1 MPTIRLTPT
10 ACTSSPGWYDLRY
23 VENTSGLRQVIFT
36 IPNNETLGGAGVN
49 ITGITFHG
57 YVRNSASAVK
67 RLRIGCKPSASVGPN
82 EWSVWD
88 GQAVLDSVFT
98 AADASGN
105 GKYRYFNVSRT
116 VSGTALERIAGYMQA
131 KFQQGDDLCV
141 GVIQPD
147 GSKSIQINTDPDYW
161 TVDVVYEL
169 LGNVPSANVGS
180 VALKGSVKTTIQK
193 VVSGSS
199 TTLRYKIGSTTLATY
214 SLGTGTSH
222 TYTVPESAGGYFKTT
237 ATAQLEIEAETFVG
251 GVSYGTVSTSVTLT
265 LPSDA
270 TPTATCTPS
279 RTWVSGVSSAG
290 KIAAYVQ
297 GKSGVN
303 FALSGS
309 GKYGATIASYE
320 LVIENRTYTTS
331 GNSVSHSPISGS
343 GTVSYKY
350 TVRDSRGLSRTYSA
364 SLTVVAWKKPSIT
377 TFEVE
382 RTTED
387 NAIAVDGTCVRATVK
402 ASVSSLK
409 VNGAEKN
416 SLKYYVRYRKAGTE
430 TWTSCDTETLSA
442 TSVNKSVQLEKSGA
456 IVDTF
461 DDMSGY
467 EFQVTV
473 SDLYDSSQASNAL
486 ATKEVWWD
494 VDYRNGAMGFG
505 GEANRQNMRI
515 VDGVNVKA
523 VASGTGVAAGAYAYV
538 ITSPGAPENDDF
550 GISCENGQFKTVS
563 KNAPA
568 SQKVAG
574 TMMAGLTSSGV
585 PNIWFF
591 SDQPTVEEFNAW
603 LEAQAE
609 AGTPV
614 IVRYEGT
621 GRAFNFYGPIIA
633 QNGVFGV
640 EQFSTLETDTGN
652 VWIDGKKIYV
662 KMFTAQTP
670 ATADHQSYLAAAM
683 GGMDSVWVDTSATFF
698 ARADTGQVY
707 LHGYVAGDGGRQFMV
722 SPDPA
727 NDRFVVISDGA
738 GTVYIRLL
746 YTKK

>member
-23 VENTSGLRQVIFT
+23 VGNTSGLRQVVFT

-297 GKSGVN
+297 GKSGVS
-303 FALSGS
+303 FAFSGS

-331 GNSVSHSPISGS
+331 GNSITHSPISGS

-416 SLKYYVRYRKAGTE
+416 SLKYYVRYRKTGTE

-442 TSVNKSVQLEKSGA
+442 TSVNKSMQLKKSGA
-456 IVDTF
+456 VIDTF

-505 GEANRQNMRI
+505 GEVPRKQFILKI
-515 VDGVNVKA
+515 VGSSA
-523 VASGTGVAAGAYAYV
+523 MECASGAYSYVTSLEGAL
-538 ITSPGAPENDDF
+538 PLKDF
-550 GISCENGQFKTVS
+550 TIRAEGFTQIPRDSDISQRVN
-563 KNAPA
+563 
-568 SQKVAG
+568 G
-574 TMMAGLTSSGV
+574 TMFSDLNSSGL
-585 PNIWFF
+585 PCIWIF
-591 SDQPTVEEFNAW
+591 SNKSSLSAMNAW
-603 LEAQAE
+603 LEDNPIMLEYDGEEPGYKFHGPVE
-609 AGTPV
+609 AS
-614 IVRYEGT
+614 EGIHDVNIYVSGEKLT
-621 GRAFNFYGPIIA
+621 GGK
-633 QNGVFGV
+633 
-640 EQFSTLETDTGN
+640 
-652 VWIDGKKIYV
+652 WIDGKPIYQLCNV
-662 KMFTAQTP
+662 YSK
-670 ATADHQSYLAAAM
+670 YLSAGSTTDIAL
-683 GGMDSVWVDTSATFF
+683 GIDPIDKLLRMD
-698 ARADTGQVY
+698 VY
-707 LHGYVAGDGGRQFMV
+707 LYSSQEDAWRPASYPNNDTRLIYSHLLNDASGIPTLRFIVGEFMGDMTFDIV
-722 SPDPA
+722 CI
-727 NDRFVVISDGA
+727 FE
-738 GTVYIRLL
+738 
-746 YTKK
+746 YTKA

>member
-23 VENTSGLRQVIFT
+23 VGNTSGLRQIIFT

-67 RLRIGCKPSASVGPN
+67 RLRIGCKPSTSVGPN

-105 GKYRYFNVSRT
+105 GKYRYFHVSRT

-237 ATAQLEIEAETFVG
+237 TTAQLTIEAETFVG

-297 GKSGVN
+297 GKSGVS

-309 GKYGATIASYE
+309 GKYGATISSYE
-320 LVIENRTYTTS
+320 LVIENRTYTTG
-331 GNSVSHSPISGS
+331 GNNISHSPISGS

-409 VNGAEKN
+409 VSGAEKN
-416 SLKYYVRYRKAGTE
+416 SLKYYVRYRKTGTE

-505 GEANRQNMRI
+505 GEANRQNLRI

-523 VASGTGVAAGAYAYV
+523 VASGTGAASGAYAYV
-538 ITSPGAPENDDF
+538 ITAPGARETDDF
-550 GISCENGQFKTVS
+550 GITCENEQFKVVS

-574 TMMAGLTSSGV
+574 TMMGGLTSSGV

-591 SDQPTVEEFNAW
+591 SNKATAAEFNEW
-603 LEAQAE
+603 LAEQAE

-614 IVRYEGT
+614 ILRYEGS
-621 GRAFNFYGPIIA
+621 GKAFNFYGPIIA

-640 EQFSTLETDTGN
+640 EQFSTLETETGN
-652 VWIDGKKIYV
+652 VWIDGKKIYA

-670 ATADHQSYLAAAM
+670 STADHQSYLAATM
-683 GGMDSVWVDTSATFF
+683 SGMDAVWVDTSATFF
-698 ARADTGQVY
+698 ARKDTGQVY
-707 LHGYVAGDGGRQFMV
+707 PHGYVAGDGGRQFMV

-727 NDRFVVISDGA
+727 NDRFVIISDGA
-738 GTVYIRLL
+738 GSVYIRLL
-746 YTKK
+746 YTKQ

>member
-23 VENTSGLRQVIFT
+23 VGNTSGLRQVVFT

-147 GSKSIQINTDPDYW
+147 GSKSIQINTDLDYW

-237 ATAQLEIEAETFVG
+237 ATAQLTIEAETFVG
-251 GVSYGTVSTSVTLT
+251 GVSYGTVSTSVTIT

-309 GKYGATIASYE
+309 GKYGATISSYE
-320 LVIENRTYTTS
+320 LVIENRTYTTG
-331 GNSVSHSPISGS
+331 GNSISHSPISGS

-382 RTTED
+382 RVTEG

-402 ASVSSLK
+402 ASVSSLN
-409 VNGAEKN
+409 VGGDEKN
-416 SLKYYVRYRKAGTE
+416 SLKYYVRYRKTGTE

-442 TSVNKSVQLEKSGA
+442 TSVNKSVQLEKNGA

-461 DDMSGY
+461 DDMTGY

-473 SDLYDSSQASNAL
+473 TDLYDSSQASNAL

-505 GEANRQNMRI
+505 GEVPRKQFILKI
-515 VDGVNVKA
+515 VGSSTMA
-523 VASGTGVAAGAYAYV
+523 CASGAYAYV
-538 ITSPGAPENDDF
+538 TSLEGALLLKDF
-550 GISCENGQFKTVS
+550 TIRAEGFTQIPRDSDISQRVN
-563 KNAPA
+563 
-568 SQKVAG
+568 G
-574 TMMAGLTSSGV
+574 TMFSDINSSGL
-585 PNIWFF
+585 PCIWIF
-591 SDQPTVEEFNAW
+591 SNKSSLSAMNAW
-603 LEAQAE
+603 LED
-609 AGTPV
+609 
-614 IVRYEGT
+614 
-621 GRAFNFYGPIIA
+621 NPI
-633 QNGVFGV
+633 
-640 EQFSTLETDTGN
+640 TLEYDGAEPGYKFHGPVEAEGIRGVNIYNAGEEATGGT
-652 VWIDGKKIYV
+652 WIDGKPVYRFSQKY
-662 KMFTAQTP
+662 
-670 ATADHQSYLAAAM
+670 SRSLAAGANTDIAL
-683 GGMDSVWVDTSATFF
+683 GIGAVGTLLRMD
-698 ARADTGQVY
+698 VY
-707 LHGYVAGDGGRQFMV
+707 LHSAE
-722 SPDPA
+722 
-727 NDRFVVISDGA
+727 DGA
-738 GTVYIRLL
+738 WRPASYPNGDTRVIYSHLLVDADSAPKLRIIVGELMGGGTFDVVCILE
-746 YTKK
+746 YTKA

>member
-23 VENTSGLRQVIFT
+23 VGNTSGLRQVVFT

-147 GSKSIQINTDPDYW
+147 GSKSIQINTDLDYW

-180 VALKGSVKTTIQK
+180 VALKGPVKTTIQK

-237 ATAQLEIEAETFVG
+237 ATAQLTIEAETFVG

-303 FALSGS
+303 FTLSGS

-320 LVIENRTYTTS
+320 LVIENKTYTTS
-331 GNSVSHSPISGS
+331 GNSIKHSPISGS

-382 RTTED
+382 RVTEG

-402 ASVSSLK
+402 ASVSSLN
-409 VNGAEKN
+409 VGGDEKN

-442 TSVNKSVQLEKSGA
+442 TSINKSVQLEKSGA

-505 GEANRQNMRI
+505 GEVPRKTMVI
-515 VDGVNVKA
+515 DGVNR
-523 VASGTGVAAGAYAYV
+523 TVAASTLACASGAYAYV
-538 ITSPGAPENDDF
+538 RGLGDALPVTDF
-550 GISCENGQFKTVS
+550 TIRAEGFTQIPR
-563 KNAPA
+563 NASA
-568 SQKVAG
+568 SERVNG
-574 TMMAGLTSSGV
+574 TMCSGVNSSGI
-585 PNIWFF
+585 PNLWII
-591 SDQPTVEEFNAW
+591 SDKSSVSAMNAW
-603 LEAQAE
+603 LEDNPITLE
-609 AGTPV
+609 YDGSEPS
-614 IVRYEGT
+614 YS
-621 GRAFNFYGPIIA
+621 FYGPIIA
-633 QNGVFGV
+633 QNGVFGAV
-640 EQFSTLETDTGN
+640 QYSALETDTGN
-652 VWIDGKKIYV
+652 VWIDGKKIYAR
-662 KMFTAQTP
+662 MFTAETP
-670 ATADHQSYLAAAM
+670 STADHQSYLAATM
-683 GGMDSVWVDTSATFF
+683 SGMDAVWVDTSATFF
-698 ARADTGQVY
+698 AREDTGQVY
-707 LHGYVAGDGGRQFMV
+707 PHGYAAGDGGRQFMV

-738 GTVYIRLL
+738 GTIYIRLL
-746 YTKK
+746 YTKS

>member
-1 MPTIRLTPT
+1 MPTITLTPT
-10 ACTSSPGWYDLRY
+10 TCTSSPGWYDLRY
-23 VENTSGLRQVIFT
+23 VGNTSGLRQVVFT

-98 AADASGN
+98 AADDSGN

-131 KFQQGDDLCV
+131 KFQRGDDLCV

-180 VALKGSVKTTIQK
+180 VALKGSVRTTIQK

-251 GVSYGTVSTSVTLT
+251 GVSYGTVSTSVTIT

-270 TPTATCTPS
+270 APTASCTPN

-297 GKSGVN
+297 GKSGVS
-303 FALSGS
+303 FAFSGS
-309 GKYGATIASYE
+309 GKYGATISSYE
-320 LVIENRTYTTS
+320 LVIENKTYTTS
-331 GNSVSHSPISGS
+331 GNSITHSPISGS

-364 SLTVVAWKKPSIT
+364 SLTVIAWKKPSIT

-387 NAIAVDGTCVRATVK
+387 NALAIDGTCVRATLK
-402 ASVSSLK
+402 AGVSSLK
-409 VNGAEKN
+409 VGGVEKN
-416 SLKYYVRYRKAGTE
+416 SLKYYVRYRKAGTS
-430 TWTSCDTETLSA
+430 TWTNCDTETLSA
-442 TSVNKSVQLEKSGA
+442 ISINKSVQLKKSGT
-456 IVDTF
+456 IIDTF

-467 EFQVTV
+467 EFHVIV
-473 SDLYDSSQASNAL
+473 SDIYDNSQAGSGL

-494 VDYRNGAMGFG
+494 VDKDTGSMGFG
-505 GEANRQNMRI
+505 GES
-515 VDGVNVKA
+515 V
-523 VASGTGVAAGAYAYV
+523 SG
-538 ITSPGAPENDDF
+538 
-550 GISCENGQFKTVS
+550 
-563 KNAPA
+563 
-568 SQKVAG
+568 G
-574 TMMAGLTSSGV
+574 T
-585 PNIWFF
+585 
-591 SDQPTVEEFNAW
+591 
-603 LEAQAE
+603 
-609 AGTPV
+609 TP
-614 IVRYEGT
+614 RYD
-621 GRAFNFYGPIIA
+621 FYGPIYARQGITGLTDYQSGETA
-633 QNGVFGV
+633 TNGK
-640 EQFSTLETDTGN
+640 
-652 VWIDGKKIYV
+652 WIDGKPVYRLSGVYTGNISQTNPTDISLGIDKIETV
-662 KMFTAQTP
+662 I
-670 ATADHQSYLAAAM
+670 
-683 GGMDSVWVDTSATFF
+683 
-698 ARADTGQVY
+698 RADVFSKATDGTQLSWFPITYYNGNASMSFLLDSCEENPVLRLIPYSEMNITGKTIVY
-707 LHGYVAGDGGRQFMV
+707 TFE
-722 SPDPA
+722 
-727 NDRFVVISDGA
+727 
-738 GTVYIRLL
+738 
-746 YTKK
+746 YTKE